1 MYAMT
6 MNPGRTMNS
15 LRNSTVEVICQ
26 MLVAAM
32 AFICRTVFIK
42 TMSLEY
48 LGINSLFVNILSV
61 LSLADFGVEVAVTY
75 RLYQSIAENNEKLTR
90 ALMRFLRNAFR
101 VTAAIVIALGLLYL
115 PFLKTFIKHDPN
127 ISNLSLIFLLYL
139 FSYAEKYLISYRR
152 PLVIADQKKYLD
164 TLYSTF
170 FLLIQN
176 VIQIMILIFTH
187 NFILYLIVSVLCTL
201 LNNIALS
208 IKAKKMYPFLE
219 EQEGLQLDPKEKKAL
234 FQMLPPLIY
243 RSASG
248 IVISN
253 TTNIFISAFLG
264 LASVALFSNYY
275 TLTSIVN
282 QFVYFILKGPVA
294 SFGNLNVSQDKHKLR
309 SVFEQYQLITFWL
322 YGFSVVCFW
331 TLIDPFVVL
340 WIGKPYLIER
350 TITAVM
356 LLNFYLLGFR
366 HVINAIKDSMGLFVY
381 FKYKPI
387 WEGAISIAAA
397 LILVKPLGL
406 VGILLGTTAGQI
418 ATFIVDPYILYKYS
432 FKANVANYY
441 KKFIFYIVTVAFSCV
456 VCEYLCSLINFVNP
470 FYDFAMIFLI
480 TMIIPNVIFAVF
492 YYKSHEFKSLE
503 DKIFVI
509 LRKIRKKINLH

>member
-1 MYAMT
+1 MT

-26 MLVAAM
+26 MLVAIM

-42 TMSLEY
+42 TMSIEY

-101 VTAAIVIALGLLYL
+101 ITAAVVIALGLLCL
-115 PFLKTFIKHDPN
+115 PFLDAFIKHDPN

-139 FSYAEKYLISYRR
+139 FGYAEKYLISFRR
-152 PLVIADQKKYLD
+152 PLVVADQKKYID

-176 VIQIMILIFTH
+176 MIQIMILIFTH
-187 NFILYLIVSVLCTL
+187 NFILYLIAWVLCTL

-208 IKAKKMYPFLE
+208 IKAKKMYPYLKDRE
-219 EQEGLQLDPKEKKAL
+219 AAQLDPQEKKAL
-234 FQMLPPLIY
+234 FKMLPPLIY

-264 LASVALFSNYY
+264 LASVALYSNYY

-282 QFVYFILKGPVA
+282 QFVYLILKGPVA
-294 SFGNLNVSQDKHKLR
+294 SFGNLNVSHDKHKLR
-309 SVFEQYQLITFWL
+309 SIFEQYQLITFWL

-418 ATFIVDPYILYKYS
+418 ATLTVDPYILYKYS
-432 FKANVANYY
+432 LKAKVANYY
-441 KKFIFYIVTVAFSCV
+441 KKFILYIATVAFSCV
-456 VCEYLCSLINFVNP
+456 VCEYLCSLINLVNP
-470 FYDFAMIFLI
+470 IFDFAMAFLI
-480 TMIIPNVIFAVF
+480 TMIMPNVIFAVF
-492 YYKSHEFKSLE
+492 YYKTNEFKSLE
-503 DKIFVI
+503 EKIFNI
-509 LRKIRKKINLH
+509 LRKIKTMIKSHKK